1 MKYTIILL
9 IALVAVLLGLS
20 SKAFGGEQDGPYILV
35 YRVRVDNSITVGRAV
50 PLTACIGD
58 CSWQGYVNEPRE
70 PISVESFPTLAKAL
84 IRLNERE
91 QPVFRDDNGA
101 SPRIKKEDL
110 ILLVKGK
117 RIDVDVQDSG
127 KKVTVSHNVWK
138 TEDVPVQEWDTKP

>member
-1 MKYTIILL
+1 MRYTIILL
-9 IALVAVLLGLS
+9 IALVVVLLSLS
-20 SKAFGGEQDGPYILV
+20 VKTFGGEQDGPYILV
-35 YRVRVDNSITVGRAV
+35 YRVRVDNSV
-50 PLTACIGD
+50 LIGA
-58 CSWQGYVNEPRE
+58 SGFSTQNLIIGPSGGGGENRG